1 MRSCPNIQINS
12 KNYQTIDLIWNSK
25 IDLVMRNFF
34 FIRSNPKG
42 IQVRFVP
49 RSVLLAY
56 CKGRLYWD
64 SFPLRP
70 REDPSLF
77 KAVGAEHQLLQ
88 HFTGKLGWYIHV
100 SGKYSWAG
108 NKQKDMIDINACWFS
123 PISHVLFFLC
133 TSRSVVITYC
143 IVCHGCWNTHFFET
157 NEANI

>member
-1 MRSCPNIQINS
+1 MRSYPNIQINF

-25 IDLVMRNFF
+25 IDLVMRNSF
-34 FIRSNPKG
+34 FIRSNPEG

-49 RSVLLAY
+49 RSVLPAY

-77 KAVGAEHQLLQ
+77 TAVGTEHQLLQ

-108 NKQKDMIDINACWFS
+108 NKQKDMIDINACWFP
-123 PISHVLFFLC
+123 PISHVLFFFM
-133 TSRSVVITYC
+133 
-143 IVCHGCWNTHFFET
+143 H
-157 NEANI
+157 